1 MNNRTLQLLIFLS
14 IAAVMFLLAVNF
26 LPHFTSGSTSGVRIN
41 FQEVKGA
48 SVVYKGK
55 TYTLNGEQQALLVTS
70 LNSAIPIGRNEFNAD
85 NAPDVGQFEIYF
97 FKKDSPLVLKP
108 IGLIGKNLV
117 FRVPEWNRDGWIKD
131 VTDGGLL
138 QLLKDS
144 HPDDQ
149 PNKNP

>member
-1 MNNRTLQLLIFLS
+1 
-14 IAAVMFLLAVNF
+14 MFLLAVNF
-26 LPHFTSGSTSGVRIN
+26 LPHFTSSSSSDLKVN

-55 TYTLNGEQQALLVTS
+55 TYTLNGEQQAALVTS
-70 LNSAIPIGRNEFNAD
+70 LNAAIPIGRTEFTPD
-85 NAPDVGQFEIYF
+85 NTPDLGQYEIFF

-108 IGLIGKNLV
+108 VGLMGNNLV
-117 FRVPEWNRDGWIKD
+117 FKISEWNRDGWIKD
-131 VTDGGLL
+131 VTDGKLL